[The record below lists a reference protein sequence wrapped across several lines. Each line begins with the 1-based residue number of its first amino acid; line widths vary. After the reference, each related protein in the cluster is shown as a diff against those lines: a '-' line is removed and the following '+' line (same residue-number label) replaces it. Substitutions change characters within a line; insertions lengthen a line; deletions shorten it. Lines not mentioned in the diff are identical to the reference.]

1 MSTKPEE
8 LVQESAPTVAEA
20 APIKKDRKK
29 RKTKEA
35 GVEKQAAE
43 PPAKALDKPGEQE
56 TKKRRSKKDVKD
68 SKTAP
73 QEGGGVPAED
83 DKDAGKSRTF
93 TVWKVVKDGKETDH
107 KGGRYSSTS
116 PSSAA
121 RKSANLVCKRY
132 GEGRQEINIYM
143 QETTKGSAKKTYPYH
158 ATRTKVDE
166 KDVSFKTAS
175 GDAVKV
181 PFKYQMIVKT
191 LREKEPESAKP
202 AVAGTEVP
210 AA

>member
-8 LVQESAPTVAEA
+8 LAQEAAPTVVESAPV
-20 APIKKDRKK
+20 KKDKKK
-29 RKTKEA
+29 RKAKEA
-35 GVEKQAAE
+35 TVHKQAAE
-43 PPAKALDKPGEQE
+43 APAKPAGEEE
-56 TKKRRSKKDVKD
+56 TKKTRSRKSQKD
-68 SKTAP
+68 SKVETVPP
-73 QEGGGVPAED
+73 QEGGDAPAAD
-83 DKDAGKSRTF
+83 GKDSGKSRTF
-93 TVWKVVKDGKETDH
+93 TVWKVVKDGKETEH
-107 KGGRYSSTS
+107 HGGRYSSTS

-121 RKSANLVCKRY
+121 RKSANLVCKKY
-132 GEGRQEINIYM
+132 GEGHQEINIYM

-175 GDAVKV
+175 GEAVKV

-191 LREKEPESAKP
+191 LREKGPEVSGAP
-202 AVAGTEVP
+202 AEVP